1 MTHRRSGSMAMIAIA
16 AMAGACTRR
25 APSTTPSVPN
35 RILETQVGLAS
46 YYGAEFHG
54 KTTASGRPFDM
65 NALVAAHPRFPFGT
79 LVRVTNLAN
88 GRSVQVLVQA
98 RGPARQPQVEGVV
111 IDLSQSAAQR
121 LGFVKQ
127 GRTRVR
133 LEVLE
138 WGRVAREGSESES

>member
-1 MTHRRSGSMAMIAIA
+1 MHHTRRVSLALVITAVA
-16 AMAGACTRR
+16 LATACTRR
-25 APSTTPSVPN
+25 TPAPTPSVPS
-35 RILETQVGLAS
+35 RILQTQTGLAS

-88 GRSVQVLVQA
+88 GRSVQVRVED
-98 RGPARQPQVEGVV
+98 RGPARQPQAEGVI
-111 IDLSQSAAQR
+111 IDLSRGAAER
-121 LGFVKQ
+121 LGFIRQ

-133 LEVLE
+133 LDVLE
-138 WGRVAREGSESES
+138 WASNSRR

>member
-1 MTHRRSGSMAMIAIA
+1 MTRRRSVSIAIIATA
-16 AMAGACTRR
+16 AMAGACARR
-25 APSTTPSVPN
+25 APIAAPSVPS

-65 NALVAAHPRFPFGT
+65 HALVAAHPRFPFGT
-79 LVRVTNLAN
+79 LVKVTNLAN
-88 GRSVQVLVQA
+88 GRSVQVRVQD
-98 RGPARQPQVEGVV
+98 RGPARQPRAEGVI
-111 IDLSQSAAQR
+111 IDLSQSAAER
-121 LGFVKQ
+121 LGFLRQ

-138 WGRVAREGSESES
+138 WAATGVRQ

>member
-1 MTHRRSGSMAMIAIA
+1 
-16 AMAGACTRR
+16 MAGACTRR
-25 APSTTPSVPN
+25 APITAPSVPS
-35 RILETQVGLAS
+35 RILETQTGLAS
-46 YYGAEFHG
+46 YYGADFHG

-88 GRSVQVLVQA
+88 GRSVQVRVQD
-98 RGPARQPQVEGVV
+98 RGPARQPRAEGVV
-111 IDLSQSAAQR
+111 IDLSQGAAER
-121 LGFVKQ
+121 LGFIRQ

-138 WGRVAREGSESES
+138 WPRRVSGSAGGVRQ

>member
-1 MTHRRSGSMAMIAIA
+1 MNLGRSVSLALVVGAVAVA
-16 AMAGACTRR
+16 PACTRR
-25 APSTTPSVPN
+25 APAATPTVPS
-35 RILETQVGLAS
+35 RVLQTQTGLAS

-88 GRSVQVLVQA
+88 GRSIQVRVQD
-98 RGPARQPQVEGVV
+98 RGPARQPQAEGVI
-111 IDLSQSAAQR
+111 IDVSRGAAQR
-121 LGFVKQ
+121 LGFIRQ

-133 LEVLE
+133 LDVLE
-138 WGRVAREGSESES
+138 WASSGRR

>member
-1 MTHRRSGSMAMIAIA
+1 MDFGRRVSLALMVVAVALA
-16 AMAGACTRR
+16 PACTRR
-25 APSTTPSVPN
+25 APAATPSVPS
-35 RILETQVGLAS
+35 RILQTQTGLAS
-46 YYGAEFHG
+46 YYGAEFQG

-88 GRSVQVLVQA
+88 GRSVQVRVQD
-98 RGPARQPQVEGVV
+98 RGPARQPQAEGVI
-111 IDLSQSAAQR
+111 IDLSQGAARR
-121 LGFVKQ
+121 LGFIRQ

-138 WGRVAREGSESES
+138 WPRPSL